1 MLKRLTDI
9 LLSFVGLLFFSPLLL
24 IAVIAIFIFLGRPIL
39 FVQKRPGYHAK
50 PFNILKLRT
59 MKDLRDS
66 SGALLPD
73 EERVSKFGNF
83 LRKYSIDELPELIN
97 VIKGDMSIV
106 GPRPLLMQ
114 YLSLYNEAQKKRH
127 EVRPGITGWA
137 QINGRNNLSWEER
150 FELDLW
156 YVNNH
161 NFLLDLK
168 IIFLTITKVIS
179 AENINSDDHVTMKPF
194 KGNK

>member
-114 YLSLYNEAQKKRH
+114 YLSLYNQAQKK
-127 EVRPGITGWA
+127 T
-137 QINGRNNLSWEER
+137 
-150 FELDLW
+150 
-156 YVNNH
+156 
-161 NFLLDLK
+161 
-168 IIFLTITKVIS
+168 
-179 AENINSDDHVTMKPF
+179 
-194 KGNK
+194 

>member
-114 YLSLYNEAQKKRH
+114 YLSLYNQAQKKRH